1 LLQPFLHAPLL
12 PPPGIYN
19 DPHFDYHLY
28 YTTAEEV
35 EAISNGP
42 CTRYGFLSYD
52 AWYRSCKPLPIGC
65 FPTGA
70 FVNTALAV
78 SGMGTHLINALS
90 PELTP
95 PFKGF
100 GQTFIFG
107 AYDGKVNFVEL
118 MASRHWLAYAA
129 EAGTDRC
136 FPIVGGPKEYAYRGY
151 KPHRY
156 CVQQIEGAETGPA
169 STGQVTRVV
178 FSDLL
183 WFWGGCQ
190 EGPDTIY
197 APDSYA
203 PALQEAIEL
212 NPDCTYPLKPK
223 ALDAFGAVAEAY
235 VKPGHKEDLPEDV
248 KAAVAQHMVERVKTL
263 GQAVKQSVLASGPEA
278 ANDLPPDLKQQVET
292 TKGLVLGILG

>member
-1 LLQPFLHAPLL
+1 M
-12 PPPGIYN
+12 I
-19 DPHFDYHLY
+19 
-28 YTTAEEV
+28 E
-35 EAISNGP
+35 NGP

-70 FVNTALAV
+70 FMNTALAV

-107 AYDGKVNFVEL
+107 AYDGKINFVEL
-118 MASRHWLAYAA
+118 MASRHWLQYAA
-129 EAGTDRC
+129 GAGKDRC

-156 CVQQIEGAETGPA
+156 CVQQVADGPTGPTT
-169 STGQVTRVV
+169 TGPVTRIV

-183 WFWGGCQ
+183 WFWAGCV

-212 NPDCTYPLKPK
+212 NPNCTYPLKPK
-223 ALDAFGAVAEAY
+223 ALDALGAVADDYLLGGDGGAFHHGGA
-235 VKPGHKEDLPEDV
+235 KPLPEDV

-263 GQAVKQSVLASGPEA
+263 GQAAKQAILASGPEA

-292 TKGLVLGILG
+292 TKGVVTSILG